1 MQSSNITVL
10 QDIDNV
16 LYGTKLLA
24 YQRKSNE
31 VVGWALADIISVIP

>member
-1 MQSSNITVL
+1 MQSSNIAVL

-16 LYGTKLLA
+16 LYGTELLA
-24 YQRKSNE
+24 YQRKLNE